1 MKDLVIFVPLILI
14 HTTTLG
20 LYKNL
25 FKQTAIYGLATV
37 IPRMFSFLL
46 VPLYTDLLPKEE
58 YGKISII
65 FAGMI
70 FFNVILAYGM
80 ETAFFRFYNKETNKT
95 AVVETTSISIFWT
108 SFVFLVI
115 SLLSQNT
122 IAKWSGIDGQ
132 FITYTIWI
140 LVLDALVIVPFSK
153 LRVNQQP
160 VRYAIVKIGNVAV
173 NLFLNIFFLISLPA
187 IAKSNPEH
195 FLSTFYIEN
204 FQIGYIFVSN
214 IVASLLTFV
223 VLSPTYFKLKWQ
235 FDYKLWKQMMK
246 YGMPIMIAGIAFAI
260 NEQFDKILLGYLL
273 PSNIAVSE
281 VGVYSACY
289 KLGLFMVLYRTAYT
303 LGIEPFFFSHASN
316 ENAKET
322 YATITKYF
330 VIFGSLM
337 TLGVIVFA
345 NVLKIVMIRD
355 SSYWNAM
362 GVVPLIILA
371 NFFLGIYT
379 NLSVWYKLTNQTHIG
394 AYISIVGAIITL
406 ALNYLLIPTMSYY
419 GSAIATIAA
428 YGTMMLISYILGNK
442 YYPIPY
448 DMKKIG
454 AYLGISILFST
465 VYFYLFRENYF
476 VGVPMLLVFTYFIYY
491 NEKEIINRII
501 KRKG

>member
-1 MKDLVIFVPLILI
+1 MS
-14 HTTTLG
+14 

-37 IPRMFSFLL
+37 VPRMFSFFL
-46 VPLYTDLLPKEE
+46 VPLYTELLPKEE
-58 YGKISII
+58 YGRVNVI
-65 FAGMI
+65 FAYLI

-80 ETAFFRFYNKETNKT
+80 ETAFFRFYNTEENKKS
-95 AVVETTSISIFWT
+95 VVQTSMVSVFWST
-108 SFVFLVI
+108 ILFLALA
-115 SLLSQNT
+115 LLFRSSASNF
-122 IAKWSGIDGQ
+122 INIDVQ
-132 FITYTIWI
+132 YITYVIWI
-140 LVLDALVIVPFSK
+140 LALDALVIIPFSK
-153 LRVNQQP
+153 LRAYQRP
-160 VRYAIVKIGNVAV
+160 MYYAIVKIGNVIV
-173 NLFLNIFFLISLPA
+173 NLGLNLFFLIYLPK
-187 IAKSNPEH
+187 IATSYPDI
-195 FLSTFYIEN
+195 FISSFYFEG
-204 FQIGYIFVSN
+204 FQVGYIFVSN
-214 IVASLLTFV
+214 VIASLLTLL
-223 VLSPTYFKLKWQ
+223 VLLPNYFHIQWK
-235 FDYKLWKQMMK
+235 FNFSLWKRMMK
-246 YGMPIMIAGIAFAI
+246 YGFPIMVAGIAFAI
-260 NEQFDKILLGYLL
+260 NDQFDKILLNYLL
-273 PSNIAVSE
+273 PADVAE
-281 VGVYSACY
+281 AQVGIYSACY
-289 KLGLFMVLYRTAYT
+289 KLGLFMVLFRTAYT

-345 NVLKIVMIRD
+345 DVLKLVMIRD

-406 ALNYLLIPTMSYY
+406 VLNYLLIPSMSYY

-448 DMKKIG
+448 DMKKIS
-454 AYLGISILFST
+454 AYLVISIVFST

-476 VGVPMLLVFTYFIYY
+476 VGVPMLLLFTYFIYY
-491 NEKEIINRII
+491 NEKETINRIL
-501 KRKG
+501 KRKI

>member
-1 MKDLVIFVPLILI
+1 MS
-14 HTTTLG
+14 

-37 IPRMFSFLL
+37 VPRMFSFFL

-58 YGKISII
+58 YGRVNVI
-65 FAGMI
+65 FAYLI

-80 ETAFFRFYNKETNKT
+80 ETSFFRFYNTEENKKS
-95 AVVETTSISIFWT
+95 VVETSMVSIFWT
-108 SFVFLVI
+108 TLLFLAVA
-115 SLLSQNT
+115 LLFRTSVSNF
-122 IAKWSGIDGQ
+122 INIDVQ
-132 FITYTIWI
+132 YITYVIWI
-140 LVLDALVIVPFSK
+140 LALDALVIIPFSK
-153 LRVNQQP
+153 LRAYQKP
-160 VRYAIVKIGNVAV
+160 LFYAAIKIGNVAV
-173 NLFLNIFFLISLPA
+173 NLGLNLFFLIYLPK
-187 IAKSNPEH
+187 IATSYPDS
-195 FLSTFYIEN
+195 FISSFYFEG
-204 FQIGYIFVSN
+204 FQVGYIFISN
-214 IVASLLTFV
+214 IAASLLTLL
-223 VLSPTYFKLKWQ
+223 VLLPNYFQVKWK
-235 FDYKLWKQMMK
+235 FNFALWKRMMK
-246 YGMPIMIAGIAFAI
+246 YGFPIMIAGIAFAI
-260 NEQFDKILLGYLL
+260 NDQFDKILLNYLL
-273 PSNIAVSE
+273 PADVAE
-281 VGVYSACY
+281 AQVGIYSACY
-289 KLGLFMVLYRTAYT
+289 KLGLFMVLFRTAYT

-337 TLGVIVFA
+337 TLAVIVFA
-345 NVLKIVMIRD
+345 DVLKIVMIRD

-406 ALNYLLIPTMSYY
+406 LLNYLLIPTMSYY

-428 YGTMMLISYILGNK
+428 YGTMMLISYVLGNK

-454 AYLGISILFST
+454 SYLGISILFST

-476 VGVPMLLVFTYFIYY
+476 VGVPMLIAFTYFIYY
-491 NEKEIINRII
+491 NEKQIINRIV

>member
-1 MKDLVIFVPLILI
+1 MS
-14 HTTTLG
+14 

-37 IPRMFSFLL
+37 VPRMFSFFL

-58 YGKISII
+58 YGRVNVI
-65 FAGMI
+65 FAYLI

-80 ETAFFRFYNKETNKT
+80 ETAFFRFYNTEENKKS
-95 AVVETTSISIFWT
+95 VVETSMVSIFWST
-108 SFVFLVI
+108 LVFLAVA
-115 SLLSQNT
+115 LLFRNSVSNF
-122 IAKWSGIDGQ
+122 INIDVQ
-132 FITYTIWI
+132 YITYIIWI
-140 LVLDALVIVPFSK
+140 LALDALVIIPFSK
-153 LRVNQQP
+153 LRAYQRP
-160 VRYAIVKIGNVAV
+160 LFYAIIKIGNVVV
-173 NLFLNIFFLISLPA
+173 NLGLNLFFLIYLPKIA
-187 IAKSNPEH
+187 IAYPDS
-195 FLSTFYIEN
+195 FISTFYFEG
-204 FQIGYIFVSN
+204 FQVGYIFISN
-214 IVASLLTFV
+214 IAASLLTFL
-223 VLSPTYFKLKWQ
+223 VLLPNYFQIKWK
-235 FDYKLWKQMMK
+235 FNFSLWKRMMK
-246 YGMPIMIAGIAFAI
+246 YGFPILIAGIAFAI
-260 NEQFDKILLGYLL
+260 NDQFDKILLNYLL
-273 PSNIAVSE
+273 PADVAE
-281 VGVYSACY
+281 AQVGIYSACY
-289 KLGLFMVLYRTAYT
+289 KLGLFMVLFRTAYT

-345 NVLKIVMIRD
+345 DILKLVMIRD

-406 ALNYLLIPTMSYY
+406 LLNYLLIPTMSYY

-454 AYLGISILFST
+454 AYLGISIVFSI

-476 VGVPMLLVFTYFIYY
+476 VGIPMLLVFTYFIYY

>member
-1 MKDLVIFVPLILI
+1 MS
-14 HTTTLG
+14 

-37 IPRMFSFLL
+37 VPRMFSFFL

-58 YGKISII
+58 YGRVNVI
-65 FAGMI
+65 FAYLI

-80 ETAFFRFYNKETNKT
+80 ETAFFRFYNTEENKKS
-95 AVVETTSISIFWT
+95 VVETSMVSIFWST
-108 SFVFLVI
+108 LVFLAVA
-115 SLLSQNT
+115 LLFRNSVSSFIN
-122 IAKWSGIDGQ
+122 IDVQ
-132 FITYTIWI
+132 YITYIIWI
-140 LVLDALVIVPFSK
+140 LALDALVIIPFSK
-153 LRVNQQP
+153 LRAYQRP
-160 VRYAIVKIGNVAV
+160 LFYAIIKIGNVVV
-173 NLFLNIFFLISLPA
+173 NLGLNLFFLIYLPKIT
-187 IAKSNPEH
+187 IAYPDS
-195 FLSTFYIEN
+195 FISTFYFEG
-204 FQIGYIFVSN
+204 FQVGYIFISN
-214 IVASLLTFV
+214 IAASLLTFL
-223 VLSPTYFKLKWQ
+223 VLLPNYFQIKWK
-235 FDYKLWKQMMK
+235 FNFSLWKRMMK
-246 YGMPIMIAGIAFAI
+246 YGFPILIAGIAFAI
-260 NEQFDKILLGYLL
+260 NDQFDKILLNYLL
-273 PSNIAVSE
+273 SADVAE
-281 VGVYSACY
+281 AQVGIYSACY
-289 KLGLFMVLYRTAYT
+289 KLGLFMVLFRTAYT

-322 YATITKYF
+322 YATVTKYF

-345 NVLKIVMIRD
+345 DVLKIVMIRD

>member
-1 MKDLVIFVPLILI
+1 MS
-14 HTTTLG
+14 

-37 IPRMFSFLL
+37 VPRMFSFFL
-46 VPLYTDLLPKEE
+46 VPLYTELLPKEE
-58 YGKISII
+58 YGRVNVI
-65 FAGMI
+65 FAYLI

-80 ETAFFRFYNKETNKT
+80 ETSFFRFYNTEENKKS
-95 AVVETTSISIFWT
+95 VVETSMVSIFWT
-108 SFVFLVI
+108 TLLFLAVALLFRNSI
-115 SLLSQNT
+115 SNF
-122 IAKWSGIDGQ
+122 IEIDVQ
-132 FITYTIWI
+132 YITYIIWI
-140 LVLDALVIVPFSK
+140 LALDALVIIPFSK
-153 LRVNQQP
+153 LRAYQKP
-160 VRYAIVKIGNVAV
+160 LFYAVVKIGNVAV
-173 NLFLNIFFLISLPA
+173 NLGLNLFFLIYLPK
-187 IAKSNPEH
+187 IAAYYPNS
-195 FLSTFYIEN
+195 FISTFYFEG
-204 FQIGYIFVSN
+204 FQVGYIFVSN
-214 IVASLLTFV
+214 VIASLLTLV
-223 VLSPTYFKLKWQ
+223 ILLPNYFKIKWK
-235 FDYKLWKQMMK
+235 FNFALWKRMMK
-246 YGMPIMIAGIAFAI
+246 YGFPIMIAGIAFAI
-260 NEQFDKILLGYLL
+260 NDQFDKILLNYLL
-273 PSNIAVSE
+273 PADVAE
-281 VGVYSACY
+281 AQVGIYSACY
-289 KLGLFMVLYRTAYT
+289 KLGLFMVMFRMAYT

-345 NVLKIVMIRD
+345 DVLKLIMIRD

-406 ALNYLLIPTMSYY
+406 LLNYLLIPIMSYY

-428 YGTMMLISYILGNK
+428 YGTMMLISYVLGNK

-454 AYLGISILFST
+454 SYLGISILFST
-465 VYFYLFRENYF
+465 VYFYFFRENYF
-476 VGVPMLLVFTYFIYY
+476 VGVPMLIAFTYFIYY
-491 NEKEIINRII
+491 NEKEIIHRIA
-501 KRKG
+501 KRKQ

>member
-1 MKDLVIFVPLILI
+1 MS
-14 HTTTLG
+14 
-20 LYKNL
+20 LYKSL
-25 FKQTAIYGLATV
+25 FKQTAIYGIATV
-37 IPRMFSFLL
+37 LPRMLSFLL
-46 VPLYTDLLPKEE
+46 VRLHTDIMEPANYGEITTLMAYMVFLNVLL
-58 YGKISII
+58 S
-65 FAGMI
+65 
-70 FFNVILAYGM
+70 YGM
-80 ETAFFRFYNKETNKT
+80 ETSFFRFYNKETDKNS
-95 AVVETTSISIFWT
+95 VVETSTLSVFWT
-108 SFVFLVI
+108 SLVFLVI
-115 SLLSQNT
+115 ALFAREIIATLLQVKVDYV
-122 IAKWSGIDGQ
+122 IYA
-132 FITYTIWI
+132 IWI
-140 LVLDALVIVPFSK
+140 LVLDALSTIPFAK
-153 LRVNQQP
+153 LRAFQRP
-160 VRYAIVKIGNVAV
+160 KLFAIIK
-173 NLFLNIFFLISLPA
+173 FLNVGLNLGLNFFFLYFLPKIVTA
-187 IAKSNPEH
+187 NPDSI
-195 FLSTFYIEN
+195 LASFYVEN
-204 FQIGYIFVSN
+204 FQIGYVLLANVF
-214 IVASLLTFV
+214 ASLATLLCF
-223 VLSPTYFKLKWQ
+223 LPDYIKLKWI
-235 FDYKLWKQMMK
+235 FNKVLWIQMLK
-246 YGMPIMIAGIAFAI
+246 YGYPILIAGLAFGI
-260 NEQFDKILLGYLL
+260 NEHLDKILLDIF
-273 PSNIAVSE
+273 NVSKADI
-281 VGVYSACY
+281 GAYGACY
-289 KLGLFMVLYRTAYT
+289 KLGLFMVLFRTAYT

-345 NVLKIVMIRD
+345 DVLKIVMIRD